1 MICVV
6 FVFNGVNFLQIKKT
20 NTLKNR
26 LKVLVLVVTS
36 TGLSPVLLVTMA
48 GLQYNCNTLGFIRLL
63 LSYIKS
69 C

>member
-6 FVFNGVNFLQIKKT
+6 FEYNGVNFLQIKKT

-36 TGLSPVLLVTMA
+36 TGFKPVT
-48 GLQYNCNTLGFIRLL
+48 
-63 LSYIKS
+63 S
-69 C
+69 